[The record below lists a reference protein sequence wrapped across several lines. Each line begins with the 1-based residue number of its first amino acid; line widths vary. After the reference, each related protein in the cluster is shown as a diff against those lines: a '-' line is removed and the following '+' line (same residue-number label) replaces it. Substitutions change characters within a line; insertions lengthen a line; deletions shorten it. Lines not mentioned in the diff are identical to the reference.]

1 MDQYIWPMNPASPK
15 IDPSL
20 DWAAVE
26 FKTIK
31 DIDVRRLRAIPLP
44 MLKNLHSKYKEL
56 WALMEESVQEAGLAL
71 LEGRAVPSKKL
82 AEGGNKKD
90 ELLNMIATVE
100 EIGCNDAGL
109 LLKAIETRAKL
120 ESLLNVKNDAVD
132 PVITINVI
140 TGVNR

>member
-31 DIDVRRLRAIPLP
+31 DIDVRRLRGIPLP

-71 LEGRAVPSKKL
+71 LEGRAVPGKKM

-90 ELLNMIATVE
+90 ELLNMISTVE

-120 ESLLNVKNDAVD
+120 ESLLNVKSDAVD